1 MRIKAQLYHKLR
13 IPNNFDLVILVQ
25 ADISHKREP
34 RFSLD
39 IHSH

>member
-13 IPNNFDLVILVQ
+13 IPNNFDLVISDQ

-34 RFSLD
+34 SSPQD
-39 IHSH
+39 IYSH